1 MPVLIPCRWL
11 MLSVLCLFSLCM
23 QQLNAQG
30 ISSSAIQKAIEEK
43 NSAVAFQLNEQ
54 FISYYTNGRNA
65 DSLVESIYYTGKIAT
80 LQKTNESGTRKIK
93 ALLETIKNISSSSP
107 RVMHAAFVE
116 AGDYYNT
123 SGQYKLAYDANKN
136 AHDYGLK
143 IQGISYSQLAL
154 SQNNMSTNIQ
164 RTGNRVQAQMHT
176 QQALRYLAMDPKPDF
191 EVMYN
196 SYNGL
201 GILMWYASKL
211 DSAEFFYK
219 KALETLQKAQPTAIN
234 KYYRPAIIYNNLSSI
249 YSVQGKPSACIA
261 VLKSCIASYKQFINS
276 KESGTKKMS
285 GMTFQL
291 EATDNLGSIYNELGD
306 YRQAHDL
313 LFYSYQ
319 QKQKILSADNPGLF
333 ISEILLGRIYF
344 SMREFDKSVAYLN
357 KGLQRISSTV
367 GSQPVWESDAYF
379 TLAMISAE
387 KADNKN
393 ATAYYEKADSLF
405 YVSREG
411 VYDNIYLEF
420 LRSAA
425 LFYAKNKMNGLALE
439 KTNKAYNYIRK
450 TEGVASL
457 LFFQQLLNLSEVYY
471 ESGDYANAIDFSSKA
486 IQLVNNIAAKSAT
499 ISDSIMVELKKP
511 RAILIHSRSLYNS
524 GTKDAASLHSVLND
538 LKDALA
544 ILERRKAVLHDAKD
558 INLMMAD
565 HSELLDFVKIVMLEL
580 YGINHSETILYEL
593 LSLHESSLYN
603 RLRSRLDQSG
613 TQFSSLPSNLMEKE
627 NSLKTALATSLQKQ
641 GPGDIVMQSYLKA
654 EEEWNQF
661 LEQLRTSYPRYYNMR
676 YASIFKPI
684 HEVTASLPPGI
695 TILRYFFVGKNLML
709 FVADQH
715 EQHFIPLRVSYLE
728 ENIKQLL
735 RPSADIN
742 QTTAILHDL
751 YQQLWE
757 PASKYIKYKKVVV
770 VPDGILYQLNF
781 EVLTPVKIK
790 RYEDLAIKS
799 LLSSYTIS
807 YQYSIFLTGVAQS
820 PFSFD
825 KSYVAFAPGFSDEV
839 KASYKRSRDSMD
851 YDQAYLSLLPQPFTI
866 SLAQRSEDL
875 LGGRTY
881 LYGESTLTSFKG
893 NAGQHKII
901 YIGTHAEADN
911 EHPEFSRLIFAK
923 QPSAE
928 NNFLY
933 LPEIYNCNL
942 QSNLT
947 ILTACET
954 GVPGYQDG
962 EGMISLAH
970 AFNYAGSESII
981 TGLWKID
988 EEASAI
994 ITELFYKN
1002 IVDGM
1007 PKDEA
1012 LRQAKLHYLSS
1023 NEGRALSPEY
1033 WSGLVLIGNTDP
1045 VFHASSFQPGW
1056 IILLIGFVLAG
1067 LAYFLFRKKRKQASL
1082 P

>member
-1 MPVLIPCRWL
+1 MLFLIRYRWL
-11 MLSVLCLFSLCM
+11 ILSILFLLNLPV

-30 ISSSAIQKAIEEK
+30 ISSATIQKAIDEK
-43 NSAVAFQLNEQ
+43 NSQLALQLNEQ
-54 FISYYTNGRNA
+54 FISYYTNRRNA

-80 LQKTNESGTRKIK
+80 LQKTNESGTKKIK

-107 RVMHAAFVE
+107 RVMRAAYVE

-164 RTGNRVQAQMHT
+164 RTGNRVQAQVHT

-211 DSAEFFYK
+211 DSAEYFYK
-219 KALETLQKAQPTAIN
+219 KALETLQKAEPTAIN

-285 GMTFQL
+285 AMTFQL

-344 SMREFDKSVAYLN
+344 SMREFDKSVTFLN
-357 KGLQRISSTV
+357 KGLQRISTTV

-379 TLAMISAE
+379 TLAMINAE
-387 KADNKN
+387 RAENKK

-439 KTNKAYNYIRK
+439 KANKAYNYIRK

-471 ESGDYANAIDFSSKA
+471 ESADYANAIDYSNKA
-486 IQLVNNIAAKSAT
+486 IQLVSTIASKSST
-499 ISDSIMVELKKP
+499 PSDSIMVELKKP
-511 RAILIHSRSLYNS
+511 RAILIHSKSLYNS
-524 GTKDAASLHSVLND
+524 RPKDAASLQSILTD
-538 LKDALA
+538 LKEALA
-544 ILERRKAVLHDAKD
+544 ILEKRKTVLRDAKD
-558 INLMMAD
+558 ISLMMAD
-565 HSELLDFVKIVMLEL
+565 HSELLDFVKIVLLEL

-603 RLRSRLDQSG
+603 RLRSQLDRAG
-613 TQFSSLPSNLMEKE
+613 TKMTSLPANLAEKE
-627 NSLKTALATSLQKQ
+627 NRLKNAITTSLQKQ
-641 GPGDIVMQSYLKA
+641 GTGEEVMQNYLKT

-661 LEQLRTSYPRYYNMR
+661 LEQLRKSYPRYYNMR

-684 HEVTASLPPGI
+684 HEVTASLQPGT
-695 TILRYFFVGKNLML
+695 TILRYFFVGKNLMV

-715 EQHFIPLRVSYLE
+715 EQHFIPLPVSNPE

-751 YQQLWE
+751 YKQLWE
-757 PASKYIKYKKVVV
+757 PVSKYIKHQKVVII
-770 VPDGILYQLNF
+770 PDGILYQLNF

-790 RYEDLAIKS
+790 RYEELATKS
-799 LLSSYTIS
+799 LLSTFTIS
-807 YQYSIFLTGVAQS
+807 YQYSIFLSGVAQS

-839 KASYKRSRDSMD
+839 KASYKRSRDSLD

-881 LYGESTLTSFKG
+881 LYGESNVTSFTR

-911 EHPEFSRLIFAK
+911 EHPEFSKLIFAK

-1007 PKDEA
+1007 AKDEA

-1023 NEGRALSPEY
+1023 SEGRALSPEY

-1045 VFHASSFQPGW
+1045 VFKDGSSRMVWIASIVG
-1056 IILLIGFVLAG
+1056 LLIVAFIFFIYRRSRG
-1067 LAYFLFRKKRKQASL
+1067 
-1082 P
+1082 